1 MKKGENLKRKNLPTM
16 QQLSYL
22 MELYHMQ
29 AERGVVDKVAKACGV
44 SHSSVSRYFKSC
56 VKNGLLTEK
65 YQFTGMGRIRM
76 EG

>member
-56 VKNGLLTEK
+56 V
-65 YQFTGMGRIRM
+65 
-76 EG
+76 